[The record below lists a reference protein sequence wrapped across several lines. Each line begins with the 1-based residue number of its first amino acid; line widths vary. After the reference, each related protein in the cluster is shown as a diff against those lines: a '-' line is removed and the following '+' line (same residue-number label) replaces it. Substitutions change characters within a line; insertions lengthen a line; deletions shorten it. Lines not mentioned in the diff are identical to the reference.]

1 MHQTMVIKSGNK
13 LSVVELYIHCIKLD
27 IVNSFEYLGIHIDN
41 GLVINTHVDSM
52 PRVRSV
58 GQI

>member
-1 MHQTMVIKSGNK
+1 MHQIMVIKSGNK
-13 LSVVELYIHCIKLD
+13 LSGVELYIHGIKLD

-58 GQI
+58 GQN